1 MLTGLITDASRDGR
15 HRRLPG
21 VEVRPGSILQAR
33 TEAGL
38 TLAQVA
44 AGQVS
49 RTAVHLAET
58 GKNRPTMPTI
68 QLIAERTNKPIEYFL
83 VQPNPELSSNLGEAS
98 IQLLERLRA
107 IAVAERFDD
116 LQTAAREAK
125 SQARGSLDAAW
136 ASFYLAQALIRLAKP
151 RPALSELYE
160 ARRAFEAA
168 GDQWML
174 VECMDWES
182 AGLHLLEDASALDVA
197 QAALVASRQ
206 LQPPNRSLEVRILG
220 RLGSILVGSHD
231 WPKAIDY
238 YTQAIEVA
246 GELKDLSRLGK
257 MYSDL
262 SIAYERLGDLT
273 RARAHSQ
280 KAVTIHEL
288 LQDRQSVARAEN
300 NLGSVLIRQGELGDA
315 REHLNRSLSICEET
329 GLELGKGHVL
339 LSLAELELSGG
350 DPEGAR
356 RHLERAREISERANE
371 MGSLALAHQLMGRVA
386 EETGNKTGADREFRS
401 AISILQRAGMPQRLI
416 GCFAAYSKLLQA
428 RGDFQG
434 ALEQMRQA
442 VVVTRPDLETSKPL
456 VRAETA

>member
-1 MLTGLITDASRDGR
+1 MLTQVINGSPRISK

-21 VEVRPGSILQAR
+21 IEVRPGSIRQAR

-44 AGQVS
+44 AGQMS

-68 QLIAERTNKPIEYFL
+68 QLIAERTKKPLDYFL
-83 VQPNPELSSNLGEAS
+83 VESRSGPTSNLDDAGD
-98 IQLLERLRA
+98 LLERLRM
-107 IAVAERFDD
+107 IAAAERFDE
-116 LQTAAREAK
+116 LRLVAGQAK
-125 SQARGSLDAAW
+125 SDARDPLDAAW
-136 ASFYLAQALIRLAKP
+136 ASFYLAQAFIRLANP

-160 ARRAFEAA
+160 ARRVFEAA
-168 GDQWML
+168 GDRWML

-182 AGLHLLEDASALDVA
+182 AALHLLEDASAFGIA
-197 QAALVASRQ
+197 QAALVASRK
-206 LQPPNRSLEVRILG
+206 LQPPNRALEVRILG
-220 RLGSILVGSHD
+220 RLGSILVGTHE
-231 WPKAIDY
+231 WPKAIEY

-262 SIAYERLGDLT
+262 SIAYERLGDLP

-288 LQDRQSVARAEN
+288 LQDQVSVARAEN
-300 NLGSVLIRQGELGDA
+300 NLGMVLIRQGDLGEA
-315 REHLNRSLSICEET
+315 REHLNRSLSICDEI

-339 LSLAELELSGG
+339 LSLAELDLNGG

-356 RHLERAREISERANE
+356 RHLELARQISEKTNE
-371 MGSLALAHQLMGRVA
+371 MGSLALTHELMGRVA
-386 EETGNKTGADREFRS
+386 EAMGNEIGADQEFGL
-401 AISILQRAGMPQRLI
+401 AIAILQRGGLSQRLV
-416 GCFAAYSKLLQA
+416 GCLAGYSKLLQE
-428 RGDFQG
+428 RGDIQG
-434 ALEQMRQA
+434 ALDQMSRA
-442 VVVTRPDLETSKPL
+442 VTVIRPDLETSAPE
-456 VRAETA
+456 VTAETA